1 MPRLKFS
8 GMGPRPRGSCL
19 NPALTVDIF
28 LNDCVNYCDNIII
41 IRKIM
46 NWKDLNG
53 RYLKFGLWQ
62 RKNQTTQLKEVHI
75 ILTGGI
81 RAGFSSKTLT
91 AGGCSILRQCEKYL
105 RVNGSQS

>member
-1 MPRLKFS
+1 MPRLKFA
-8 GMGPRPRGSCL
+8 GMGPRPHGACL

-53 RYLKFGLWQ
+53 RVFKIRVVAKEKPNNTIKGSTHFTYWGNKSRFLF
-62 RKNQTTQLKEVHI
+62 KNINSRWLLYFETV
-75 ILTGGI
+75 
-81 RAGFSSKTLT
+81 
-91 AGGCSILRQCEKYL
+91 
-105 RVNGSQS
+105 